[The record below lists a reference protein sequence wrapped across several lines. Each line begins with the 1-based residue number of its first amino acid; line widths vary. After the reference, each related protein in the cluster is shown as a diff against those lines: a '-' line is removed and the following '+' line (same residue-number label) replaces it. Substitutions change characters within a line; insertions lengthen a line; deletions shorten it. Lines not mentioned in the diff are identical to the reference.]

1 MDRTGSMD
9 FFSVLKKP
17 KLESNAPALDIKNT
31 LSKRSFVCTNRF
43 IIIFFIHFIIDYKNL
58 GF

>member
-1 MDRTGSMD
+1 MDLKGSMD

-17 KLESNAPALDIKNT
+17 KLESNAPALDIRNT

-43 IIIFFIHFIIDYKNL
+43 IIFFIHFIIDYKNL